1 MIKKNFDKLLL
12 LIIFVLTS
20 NNLAFSKINTKIL
33 YKINDH
39 IITNLDIENE
49 KKFLLFLNPNLSNLS
64 NEQIFNISKDSLT
77 NRKIKEIELEK
88 YFDLKKENFGDEY
101 INNFILNSN
110 YKSKDYLLNQ
120 LKEFNLEYEYFK
132 KNVIV
137 DNLWREFIF
146 NKFKNQIKIDS
157 EKLKKQLNKQNK
169 EIEELNLS
177 EILFDIK
184 LNMTFEELS
193 SKIFEEIEKSGFEA
207 AASIYS
213 ISDSK
218 NFGGS
223 LGWIKS
229 NQISEKIYSEIKKV
243 ENITMPIKTNNGYLI
258 IKINEKRK
266 IVEELNIEKELQKL
280 INIESGKELNK
291 LGYIYFNK
299 IKKRI
304 FINEQ

>member
-1 MIKKNFDKLLL
+1 MIKIFLKTFFLILFILLTYL
-12 LIIFVLTS
+12 NSSFSQIT
-20 NNLAFSKINTKIL
+20 SKIIL
-33 YKINDH
+33 KVNDQ

-88 YFDLKKENFGDEY
+88 YFDLKKENFGNEY
-101 INNFILNSN
+101 INNFISNSN

-120 LKEFNLEYEYFK
+120 LNEFNLQYEYFK
-132 KNVIV
+132 KNVVV

-229 NQISEKIYSEIKKV
+229 NQISEKIYSEIKKS
-243 ENITMPIKTNNGYLI
+243 
-258 IKINEKRK
+258 KI
-266 IVEELNIEKELQKL
+266 LQCQLKL
-280 INIESGKELNK
+280 IMGI
-291 LGYIYFNK
+291 
-299 IKKRI
+299 
-304 FINEQ
+304 